1 MATTSKQSSKQSSK
15 QAQSVKSDS
24 EHSDM
29 EEDKHSIFNGD
40 FKKKNSNEAKH
51 FLKHF
56 NALTN
61 EFFDKEGETKMLK
74 FIWGESMEAL
84 VDLVKNN
91 DKKEKIKKAKF
102 VPKDLVKPKKAI
114 DIFGEKFSKESKE
127 KEIKFGKDNN
137 YLTSRKAAWDALS
150 KKEHDKYEKQA
161 KELLESYNA
170 ELAKQKSDAIKN
182 GDFPADKIKAPQ
194 SSYFLYLADIRAKL
208 TEQFK
213 DEPNKNIKITKE
225 CGRLWK
231 TLSDK
236 EKEKYETA
244 YRKSK
249 AEYDIKQQDWK
260 TNETERRKK
269 QSGDNSK
276 EPDDVKIESSG
287 KNIVSKDKSKTKSK
301 TKTSEE
307 DEELDVEELT
317 KSIQKVDIKDDVE
330 VKNSKKTKSK
340 TKTSEEDEELD
351 IEELTKSIQK
361 VDIKDDV
368 EVKNSKKTKSKA
380 KSKAKVESEN
390 PYIDEEDEENEAV
403 DEEIEEKNSKLA
415 KSTKS
420 ASSKLKAK

>member
-127 KEIKFGKDNN
+127 KDIKFGKDNN

-287 KNIVSKDKSKTKSK
+287 KKTASKNKVSDESEKSKESDNNETAEEIEEIEAVEEITKSVKKDNKKDNKKVDKQVDKQVDEDKSKT
-301 TKTSEE
+301 
-307 DEELDVEELT
+307 
-317 KSIQKVDIKDDVE
+317 
-330 VKNSKKTKSK
+330 SKKTK
-340 TKTSEEDEELD
+340 
-351 IEELTKSIQK
+351 
-361 VDIKDDV
+361 
-368 EVKNSKKTKSKA
+368 A
-380 KSKAKVESEN
+380 KAKVESEN
-390 PYIDEEDEENEAV
+390 PYIDEEDEENEVV
-403 DEEIEEKNSKLA
+403 DEEIEEKKAKLA

-420 ASSKLKAK
+420 ASTKAKAK

>member
-1 MATTSKQSSKQSSK
+1 
-15 QAQSVKSDS
+15 
-24 EHSDM
+24 M
-29 EEDKHSIFNGD
+29 EENKDNIHSIFNGD
-40 FKKKNSNEAKH
+40 FKKKNSNEGKH

-56 NALTN
+56 EAIKNQFLDEDSAS
-61 EFFDKEGETKMLK
+61 EILK
-74 FIWGESMEAL
+74 FIWGEPMEAL

-127 KEIKFGKDNN
+127 KDIKFGKDNN

-150 KKEHDKYEKQA
+150 KKEHEKYEKQS
-161 KELLESYNA
+161 KELLESYNV

-236 EKEKYETA
+236 EKEKYEIA

-249 AEYDIKQQDWK
+249 DEYDIKQQDWK

-287 KNIVSKDKSKTKSK
+287 KKTASKSKTSNESEKSKESDNNEPIDEAEASSEVEAEEVEIVEKVTKSVKKGNKKIDEEKSK
-301 TKTSEE
+301 T
-307 DEELDVEELT
+307 
-317 KSIQKVDIKDDVE
+317 
-330 VKNSKKTKSK
+330 SKKTK
-340 TKTSEEDEELD
+340 
-351 IEELTKSIQK
+351 
-361 VDIKDDV
+361 
-368 EVKNSKKTKSKA
+368 A
-380 KSKAKVESEN
+380 KSKVESSN
-390 PYIDEEDEENEAV
+390 SDKDEEDE
-403 DEEIEEKNSKLA
+403 DEEVKEEIQEKKSKPT
-415 KSTKS
+415 KSTS
-420 ASSKLKAK
+420 TKAKAK